1 MPNAPKCWRCWMPAD
16 IGRVGGRR
24 HGWKDREIIVRDAVG
39 ELLRKWRRKGKP
51 TREDYL
57 DGARE
62 LETLRRQSPHRGLWT
77 PPPLMVTAT
86 LDDGWGHGLDI
97 IEALAAAVGVAVHP
111 LGVLQRP
118 DAILA
123 ACHAKHADLLGLTVL
138 QFDSDDDLA
147 VVARGLPPETTLIAG
162 GAAFIY
168 DPEFAARTGTPHVA
182 RDGAAF
188 LAFLLRFYPARTG
201 GTAGDHGI
209 R

>member
-1 MPNAPKCWRCWMPAD
+1 
-16 IGRVGGRR
+16 
-24 HGWKDREIIVRDAVG
+24 VRDAVG

-57 DGARE
+57 DGARA
-62 LETLRRQSPHRGLWT
+62 LEILRRQSPSGGLWT
-77 PPPLMVTAT
+77 KPPVMVTAT

-138 QFDSDDDLA
+138 QFDSDDDLRA
-147 VVARGLPPETTLIAG
+147 ITHGLPPGTTLIAG

-168 DPEFAARTGTPHVA
+168 DPEFAARTGTPYVA

-188 LAFLLRFYPARTG
+188 LAFLLRFYPARMVGTTG
-201 GTAGDHGI
+201 GHGAK
-209 R
+209 